1 MSAGMV
7 AWHFGGPERVAMVD
21 FYESDPHLTGLVMP
35 VRAVFPGEEETEK
48 SNVINLRTASGVV
61 TADDLDGNAHGV
73 QDTTTS
79 LGEAITMATTPDA
92 DLLRQAVEL
101 VVSTQFGSTAM
112 LQRKLKIG
120 FAKAG
125 ALMDQLEANG
135 VVGPLEGSKAR
146 DVLVTPDQL
155 DEVLSS
161 MGIGGER

>member
-1 MSAGMV
+1 
-7 AWHFGGPERVAMVD
+7 
-21 FYESDPHLTGLVMP
+21 
-35 VRAVFPGEEETEK
+35 
-48 SNVINLRTASGVV
+48 
-61 TADDLDGNAHGV
+61 
-73 QDTTTS
+73 
-79 LGEAITMATTPDA
+79 MATTPDA